1 MNCIILSFFV
11 FRAVFVGFSIVLSL
25 LRRLRER
32 EGSLRGVEQT
42 SRAASGQNFCA
53 AAKKAA
59 KEAYIAA
66 DLPGFAPKLPILPVF
81 QRRNAVAATTKR
93 LMVFSLLCRFTAFFH
108 CSIFS
113 FHKKSPAVAGF
124 LIVYSVSVCRRGRN
138 GRVARR
144 PAGQKSLAVALG
156 RRRSG
161 LNVTAARAKALRGRA
176 VLTRQSVSRSA
187 G

>member
-1 MNCIILSFFV
+1 MRAVEDVGPYGNYPEGRKMNCIILSFFV

-32 EGSLRGVEQT
+32 EGSLRGAEQT
-42 SRAASGQNFCA
+42 SRAASGQNSCA

-81 QRRNAVAATTKR
+81 QRRNAVATTAKR
-93 LMVFSLLCRFTAFFH
+93 LVFFSLICRFTAVFC

-113 FHKKSPAVAGF
+113 FHKKKPAVTGF
-124 LIVYSVSVCRRGRN
+124 LIVYSIPVYQREERPRSAAAGRAEKPCRG
-138 GRVARR
+138 AR
-144 PAGQKSLAVALG
+144 PAAEWS
-156 RRRSG
+156 
-161 LNVTAARAKALRGRA
+161 
-176 VLTRQSVSRSA
+176 
-187 G
+187 

>member
-66 DLPGFAPKLPILPVF
+66 DLPGFAPKLPIWPVF
-81 QRRNAVAATTKR
+81 QRRNAVASTAKR
-93 LMVFSLLCRFTAFFH
+93 LVFFL
-108 CSIFS
+108 FS
-113 FHKKSPAVAGF
+113 A
-124 LIVYSVSVCRRGRN
+124 
-138 GRVARR
+138 
-144 PAGQKSLAVALG
+144 
-156 RRRSG
+156 
-161 LNVTAARAKALRGRA
+161 
-176 VLTRQSVSRSA
+176 VSRLFFVVLYSHFIRKNPQLL
-187 G
+187 GF

>member
-1 MNCIILSFFV
+1 MRAVEDVGPDGNYPEGRKMNCIILSFFV

-113 FHKKSPAVAGF
+113 IRFHLHTS
-124 LIVYSVSVCRRGRN
+124 IDNRD
-138 GRVARR
+138 
-144 PAGQKSLAVALG
+144 
-156 RRRSG
+156 
-161 LNVTAARAKALRGRA
+161 AAYICP
-176 VLTRQSVSRSA
+176 
-187 G
+187 